1 MRNYAVL
8 SLVIIFLL
16 LASLV
21 GASACAK
28 PAPTPT
34 PAPAP
39 QPTPKTTP
47 EPTPTTAP
55 FEVEISGFAFLPP
68 TITVAAGTTVTW
80 TNLDAAR
87 HTVTSETGLFDSGNL
102 VRNASFSHSFTD
114 RGRFSYYCTI
124 HPSMRGEVI
133 VE

>member
-1 MRNYAVL
+1 MRNYAVF

-28 PAPTPT
+28 STPT

-39 QPTPKTTP
+39 APAPKTTP

-55 FEVEISGFAFLPP
+55 FEVDISGFAFLPP
-68 TITVAAGTTVTW
+68 TITVATGTTVTW

-87 HTVTSETGLFDSGNL
+87 HTVTSETILFDSGNL
-102 VRNASFSHSFTD
+102 VRNAAFSHSFTD

-124 HPSMRGEVI
+124 HPSMRGEII

>member
-1 MRNYAVL
+1 MRNYAVF

-16 LASLV
+16 PASLV

-28 PAPTPT
+28 SAPT
-34 PAPAP
+34 PAPGPAP
-39 QPTPKTTP
+39 VPKTTP
-47 EPTPTTAP
+47 EPAPTTAP

-87 HTVTSETGLFDSGNL
+87 HTVTSKTGVFDSGNL

-114 RGRFSYYCTI
+114 RGSFSYYCTI